1 MAPVFSSVQQ
11 QVRGI
16 KSNNPQAQAKKA
28 KEKTKKT
35 TKKGP
40 RIFKQSDLKSAQQF
54 SLCEAMRW
62 DLWPSPWAWDSN

>member
-1 MAPVFSSVQQ
+1 MFSGLPQ

-28 KEKTKKT
+28 KEKSSKKT

-40 RIFKQSDLKSAQQF
+40 RVFQQSDLKSAQQF
-54 SLCEAMRW
+54 SLCEAMR
-62 DLWPSPWAWDSN
+62 